1 VAKKLRTACSR
12 KIVHAMTSVDSIH
25 SERVDERQQDE
36 DKDRPLLGEP
46 KAHRKAAEVELVE
59 RLNEDDAEEIGNN
72 KPDRKECDHQTKIL
86 MPMRMNRSF

>member
-1 VAKKLRTACSR
+1 
-12 KIVHAMTSVDSIH
+12 MTSVNSVH

-59 RLNEDDAEEIGNN
+59 RLNEDDAE
-72 KPDRKECDHQTKIL
+72 
-86 MPMRMNRSF
+86 